1 MDCNNSPDHPII
13 RNVHGTGYP
22 DGLDRNDVGICPKC
36 GEQCDFFY
44 VDENREV
51 VGCENCISMYEAE
64 SWLNDEEDGYE
75 NWEERD
81 CKDSCEE

>member
-1 MDCNNSPDHPII
+1 MDCNNIPDHPVVQ
-13 RNVHGTGYP
+13 NMMGTGTP
-22 DGLDRNDVGICPKC
+22 DGNVAEQHICPKC
-36 GEQCDFFY
+36 DEYCDFFY
-44 VDENREV
+44 VDANREI